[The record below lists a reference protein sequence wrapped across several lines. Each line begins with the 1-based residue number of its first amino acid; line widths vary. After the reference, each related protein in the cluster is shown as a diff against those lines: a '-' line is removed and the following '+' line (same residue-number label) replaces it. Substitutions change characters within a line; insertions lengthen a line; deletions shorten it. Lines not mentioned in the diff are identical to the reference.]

1 MLRKY
6 NFKIDV
12 TMLKNFFKISFRHM
26 IREKSYV
33 FINITGLGIGLFC
46 SILIGLFVRHE
57 LSYDTFHENKDQ
69 IYRVYLEGKLGGT
82 ELKGAYTCPPL
93 GPEFHENFPD
103 VINQVRISMW
113 SETVIQHGDI
123 GFIENQFGEADSS
136 FFQIFS
142 IPLLKGDP
150 QTALSSVHNLV
161 LSESTA
167 VKIFG
172 NEDPMGE
179 ALKIGT
185 DTTYYTITGVMQ
197 DFPENSHIHLN
208 AIGSFMTNPRSVHPS
223 WTSNSFYTYLLLQ
236 EGTNLENLQE
246 KITETVKMK
255 VGPELE
261 EFMGVTFQEFLES
274 GNAYGYKLQPLTGIH
289 LDPTVQHGL
298 KPTNDR
304 KYIYIFSL
312 VGLIILVMAGINYVN
327 LATARSAR
335 RSLEIGIRKISG
347 SDRTSLVF
355 QFLTESFVMV
365 LLAMFIAILLLE
377 LSLPYLNSI
386 LGLSLTADY
395 TGQWYTIPAILLIA
409 LVLGL
414 ISGTYPAFYL
424 ASFEPLQV
432 LSGKAKTGIKGKFQ
446 RNILVTIQMT
456 ASVLLVFSSIIIY
469 RQLDFMLSR
478 DLGYDK
484 ENVLV
489 LRRSEALGGR
499 INTFLQEVNEIP
511 GVILSSH
518 SSSIPNYP
526 NNHNGYMMEGEAG
539 DKTFLLQTNWVDN
552 NYIETWG
559 INMAEGRSFSED
571 FGTDS
576 SACIINM
583 SAVRQFGL
591 EEPIGKVFLQPA
603 DENQLLA
610 LRVIGVTDDFHYE
623 SLHERIYPYI
633 FILNNPDRRWGFIS
647 IRLKPENMQEAMN
660 EIEETWNQFATNA
673 PMVYFFMEQDFDNL
687 YKEDRRTGKLSVIFA
702 ILTIIIGSLGL
713 FGLTSFATRART
725 KEIGIRKVNG
735 AGTGRIMMLLYK
747 DMALLILL
755 STAIAWLAGYYFAT
769 GWLQSFHFR
778 TSLSVW
784 EFAGSL
790 LCVFLISIIT
800 ISWQSYRAASAK
812 PAETLKYE

>member
-1 MLRKY
+1 
-6 NFKIDV
+6 
-12 TMLKNFFKISFRHM
+12 
-26 IREKSYV
+26 
-33 FINITGLGIGLFC
+33 
-46 SILIGLFVRHE
+46 
-57 LSYDTFHENKDQ
+57 
-69 IYRVYLEGKLGGT
+69 
-82 ELKGAYTCPPL
+82 
-93 GPEFHENFPD
+93 
-103 VINQVRISMW
+103 
-113 SETVIQHGDI
+113 
-123 GFIENQFGEADSS
+123 
-136 FFQIFS
+136 
-142 IPLLKGDP
+142 
-150 QTALSSVHNLV
+150 
-161 LSESTA
+161 
-167 VKIFG
+167 
-172 NEDPMGE
+172 
-179 ALKIGT
+179 
-185 DTTYYTITGVMQ
+185 
-197 DFPENSHIHLN
+197 
-208 AIGSFMTNPRSVHPS
+208 
-223 WTSNSFYTYLLLQ
+223 
-236 EGTNLENLQE
+236 
-246 KITETVKMK
+246 MK

-261 EFMGVTFQEFLES
+261 EFMGVTFQEFMES

-377 LSLPYLNSI
+377 LSLPYLNNI

-456 ASVLLVFSSIIIY
+456 ASVLLVFSSIMIY

-478 DLGYDK
+478 DLGYEK

-511 GVILSSH
+511 GVIIASH
-518 SSSIPNYP
+518 STSVPNYP

-559 INMAEGRSFSED
+559 INMHEGRSFSED

-591 EEPIGKVFLQPA
+591 EEPIGKVFLQPV

-647 IRLKPENMQEAMN
+647 IRLNPENIQEAMN

-735 AGTGRIMMLLYK
+735 AGTGKIMMLLYK
-747 DMALLILL
+747 DMALLILV

-790 LCVFLISIIT
+790 LCVFLVSIIT
-800 ISWQSYRAASAK
+800 ISWQSYRAASAN

>member
-1 MLRKY
+1 L
-6 NFKIDV
+6 
-12 TMLKNFFKISFRHM
+12 TMLKNFFKISVRHM
-26 IREKSYV
+26 MREKSYV
-33 FINITGLGIGLFC
+33 FINVTGLGIGLFC

-57 LSYDTFHENKDQ
+57 LSYDSFHKNKDQ
-69 IYRVYLEGKLGGT
+69 IYRVYLEGKLGDT

-93 GPEFHENFPD
+93 GPEFLEELPD
-103 VINQVRISMW
+103 VLNQVRINTW
-113 SETVIQHGDI
+113 EETVLQHGDI
-123 GFIENQFGEADSS
+123 SFIEDHFGEADSG

-150 QTALSSVHNLV
+150 LTVLSSVHNLV

-167 VKIFG
+167 LKIFG
-172 NEDPMGE
+172 NEDPVGK
-179 ALKIGT
+179 ALRAGT
-185 DTTYYTITGVMQ
+185 DTSYYTVTGVMQ

-208 AIGSFMTNPRSVHPS
+208 AIGSFMSNPRSEHPS

-246 KITETVKMK
+246 KITETVNTK
-255 VGPELE
+255 VGPELQE
-261 EFMGVTFQEFLES
+261 YLGISIEEFLEA
-274 GNAYGYKLQPLTGIH
+274 GNAYGYKLQPLTSIH
-289 LDPTVQHGL
+289 LDPTVQHDL
-298 KPTNDR
+298 KPSNDR

-312 VGLIILVMAGINYVN
+312 VGFLILIMAGINYVN

-347 SDRTSLVF
+347 SDKMSLVI
-355 QFLTESFVMV
+355 QFLAESFVMV
-365 LLAMFIAILLLE
+365 LLAMFLALIFLE
-377 LSLPYLNSI
+377 LSLPYLNNF
-386 LGLSLTADY
+386 LGLNLTADY
-395 TGQWYTIPAILLIA
+395 TGQWYTIPSLLLIA

-424 ASFEPLQV
+424 ASFEPMQV

-456 ASVLLVFSSIIIY
+456 ASVLLVFSSILIY

-489 LRRSEALGGR
+489 IRRSQALGGR
-499 INTFLQEVNEIP
+499 KNTFLEEINEVP
-511 GVILSSH
+511 GVILASH
-518 SSSIPNYP
+518 STSVPNYP

-539 DKTFLLQTNWVDN
+539 DKTFLLQTNWVDPD
-552 NYIETWG
+552 YLETWKM
-559 INMAEGRSFSED
+559 NMREGRFFSED

-591 EEPIGKVFLQPA
+591 EEPIGSVFIRP
-603 DENQLLA
+603 DDNNQHQA
-610 LRVIGVTDDFHYE
+610 LRVIGVADDFHYE
-623 SLHERIYPYI
+623 SLHDRIYPYI
-633 FILNNPDRRWGFIS
+633 FILNNPDRQWGFIS
-647 IRLKPENMQEAMN
+647 IRLESENIRETMN
-660 EIEETWNQFATNA
+660 EIEKLWNQFANNS

-702 ILTIIIGSLGL
+702 ILTIVIGSLGL
-713 FGLTSFATRART
+713 FGLTSFTTRART

-735 AGTGRIMMLLYK
+735 AGTGKIMLILYK
-747 DMALLILL
+747 DMAILILL
-755 STAIAWLAGYYFAT
+755 STAIAWTTGYYFAT
-769 GWLQSFHFR
+769 GWLQSFYFR

-790 LCVFLISIIT
+790 LCVFLISILT
-800 ISWQSYRAASAK
+800 ISWQSYRAASAN

>member
-1 MLRKY
+1 
-6 NFKIDV
+6 
-12 TMLKNFFKISFRHM
+12 MLKNFFKISVRHM
-26 IREKSYV
+26 MREKSYV
-33 FINITGLGIGLFC
+33 FINVTGLGIGLFC

-57 LSYDTFHENKDQ
+57 LSYDSFHKNKDQ
-69 IYRVYLEGKLGGT
+69 IYRVYLEGKLGDT

-93 GPEFHENFPD
+93 GPEFLEELPD
-103 VINQVRISMW
+103 VLNQVRINTW
-113 SETVIQHGDI
+113 EETVLQHGDI
-123 GFIENQFGEADSS
+123 SFIEDHFGEADSG

-150 QTALSSVHNLV
+150 LTVLSSVHNLV

-167 VKIFG
+167 LKIFG
-172 NEDPMGE
+172 NEDPVGK
-179 ALKIGT
+179 ALRAGT
-185 DTTYYTITGVMQ
+185 DTSYYTVTGVMQ

-208 AIGSFMTNPRSVHPS
+208 AIGSFMSNPRSEHPS

-246 KITETVKMK
+246 KITETVNTK
-255 VGPELE
+255 VGPELQE
-261 EFMGVTFQEFLES
+261 YLGISIEEFLEA
-274 GNAYGYKLQPLTGIH
+274 GNAYGYKLQPLTSIH
-289 LDPTVQHGL
+289 LDPTVQHDL
-298 KPTNDR
+298 KPSNDR

-312 VGLIILVMAGINYVN
+312 VGFLILIMAGINYVN

-347 SDRTSLVF
+347 SDKMSLVI
-355 QFLTESFVMV
+355 QFLAESFVMV
-365 LLAMFIAILLLE
+365 LLAMFLALIFLE
-377 LSLPYLNSI
+377 LSLPYLNNF
-386 LGLSLTADY
+386 LGLNLTADY
-395 TGQWYTIPAILLIA
+395 TGQWYTIPSLLLIA

-424 ASFEPLQV
+424 ASFEPMQV

-456 ASVLLVFSSIIIY
+456 ASVLLVFSSILIY

-489 LRRSEALGGR
+489 IRRSQALGGR
-499 INTFLQEVNEIP
+499 KNTFLEEINEVP
-511 GVILSSH
+511 GVILASH
-518 SSSIPNYP
+518 STSVPNYP

-539 DKTFLLQTNWVDN
+539 DKTFLLQTNWVDPD
-552 NYIETWG
+552 YLETWKM
-559 INMAEGRSFSED
+559 NMREGRFFSED

-591 EEPIGKVFLQPA
+591 EEPIGSVFIRP
-603 DENQLLA
+603 DDNNQHQA
-610 LRVIGVTDDFHYE
+610 LRVIGVADDFHYE
-623 SLHERIYPYI
+623 SLHDRIYPYI
-633 FILNNPDRRWGFIS
+633 FILNNPDRQWGFIS
-647 IRLKPENMQEAMN
+647 IRLESENIRETMN
-660 EIEETWNQFATNA
+660 EIEKLWNQFANNS

-702 ILTIIIGSLGL
+702 ILTIVIGSLGL
-713 FGLTSFATRART
+713 FGLTSFTTRART

-735 AGTGRIMMLLYK
+735 AGTGKIMLILYK
-747 DMALLILL
+747 DMAILILL
-755 STAIAWLAGYYFAT
+755 STAIAWTTGYYFAT
-769 GWLQSFHFR
+769 GWLQSFYFR

-790 LCVFLISIIT
+790 LCVFLISILT
-800 ISWQSYRAASAK
+800 ISWQSYRAASAN